1 MNWRLWSYTKLQSV
15 MTTLGHSPLSV
26 FAGGALTVPPESHP
40 FMIYRV
46 QGSVPR
52 IKDGFDTIREST
64 SLEVWIYDKPG
75 SYDRIDS
82 IASACKTMLPGPVTE
97 VGGVACEWVGSG
109 GELADDELKSILKVS
124 SFSLIGAAS

>member
-15 MTTLGHSPLSV
+15 MTSLGHPPASV
-26 FAGGALTVPPESHP
+26 FAGGALSVPPDEHP

-52 IKDGFDTIREST
+52 IKDGFDTLREAST
-64 SLEVWIYDKPG
+64 LEVWIYDRPG
-75 SYDRIDS
+75 SYDRIDL
-82 IASACKTMLPGPVTE
+82 IAGTCKIMLPGPVTE
-97 VGGVACEWVGSG
+97 EGGLACEWIGSG

-124 SFSLIGAAS
+124 SFNLIGAPS